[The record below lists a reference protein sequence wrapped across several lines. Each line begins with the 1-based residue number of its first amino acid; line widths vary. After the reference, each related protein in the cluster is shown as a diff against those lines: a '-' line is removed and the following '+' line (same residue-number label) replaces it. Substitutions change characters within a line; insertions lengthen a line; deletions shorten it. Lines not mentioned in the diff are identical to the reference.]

1 MISRTLTYDIT
12 SFLSRDDLL
21 SFGEYIYKVNS
32 QWKPGDYVYSIAVV
46 GLGFVVLAS
55 GFL

>member
-12 SFLSRDDLL
+12 RFLSRDDLL
-21 SFGEYIYKVNS
+21 SFEEYIYKVNS
-32 QWKPGDYVYSIAVV
+32 QWKPEDYVYYIAVA
-46 GLGFVVLAS
+46 GLGLVVLAS